1 MKTAE
6 QKREYIATEY
16 ERIQND
22 LEILIDTLE
31 ISDLKLNHAATVYS
45 VNKLITIQNMFNC
58 LKNALNDTN

>member
-1 MKTAE
+1 MKTVE
-6 QKREYIATEY
+6 QKREYIAAEY

-22 LEILIDTLE
+22 IEMLIDTLE

-45 VNKLITIQNMFNC
+45 VNRLITIQNMFNC

>member
-1 MKTAE
+1 MKTVE
-6 QKREYIATEY
+6 QKREYIAAEY

-22 LEILIDTLE
+22 LEMLIDTFE